1 MYENYLKQKQIEWKE
16 TVKEKKTKWNK
27 KVIFSPG
34 WLYQRWLEVVA
45 LGLGLELPLVPV
57 GISNWD

>member
-16 TVKEKKTKWNK
+16 TIKEKKTKEK

-34 WLYQRWLEVVA
+34 WLYQP
-45 LGLGLELPLVPV
+45 GLKGPPGRARGRAPPVP
-57 GISNWD
+57 GWYN